1 MRKKCIVSLLCMA
14 LSFCML
20 GCGNDIII
28 DVVTNEGNH
37 QVSASDNS
45 QATVSES
52 TEEAK
57 KESSETQETNTA
69 KEVAATNPAGM
80 PTIKQEDLKIGILY
94 IGSEEDTS
102 GYTYAHEIGIQGMIT
117 NLGLASDQV
126 IRKNFID
133 DNDSEAIH
141 KAMDECI
148 EEGCNVIF
156 TTSWGY
162 MEPTEEYAKQYPDIY
177 FAHGTGYLSNGKN
190 FTNYFGRIYQA
201 RYLSGLV
208 AGLKTK
214 TNKLGYVSAMG
225 VDNSECTGGI
235 DAFAMGVEKVNPD
248 AKVYVAVTDSWFSP
262 EDEQAASDALIAL
275 GCDVL
280 AQHVDTT
287 APQTASQANGTWSI
301 GYNSDMSKETPDA
314 TLTSV
319 IWNWSAFYTSYVSS
333 IINATYDGSN
343 YYGGMDESLV
353 GLTALS
359 PLCEEETAEIVN
371 TETQRILKGEFGVFD
386 GVLETNEGTQVG
398 EEGKTMDDATL
409 TGGIDWYYR
418 NVELVNWR

>member
-1 MRKKCIVSLLCMA
+1 MMG
-14 LSFCML
+14 L
-20 GCGNDIII
+20 GGPGGGGRSVNAANAIS
-28 DVVTNEGNH
+28 G
-37 QVSASDNS
+37 
-45 QATVSES
+45 
-52 TEEAK
+52 AK
-57 KESSETQETNTA
+57 KKSAMFKLMKLLKPQ
-69 KEVAATNPAGM
+69 AG
-80 PTIKQEDLKIGILY
+80 I
-94 IGSEEDTS
+94 
-102 GYTYAHEIGIQGMIT
+102 
-117 NLGLASDQV
+117 
-126 IRKNFID
+126 
-133 DNDSEAIH
+133 
-141 KAMDECI
+141 
-148 EEGCNVIF
+148 VIF
-156 TTSWGY
+156 CCFLGVVLNLANLLKPY
-162 MEPTEEYAKQYPDIY
+162 IMEIAVDDFITVYA
-177 FAHGTGYLSNGKN
+177 G
-190 FTNYFGRIYQA
+190 
-201 RYLSGLV
+201 
-208 AGLKTK
+208 
-214 TNKLGYVSAMG
+214 
-225 VDNSECTGGI
+225 
-235 DAFAMGVEKVNPD
+235 MGVEKVNPD

-409 TGGIDWYYR
+409 TGGINWYYR

>member
-1 MRKKCIVSLLCMA
+1 
-14 LSFCML
+14 
-20 GCGNDIII
+20 
-28 DVVTNEGNH
+28 
-37 QVSASDNS
+37 
-45 QATVSES
+45 
-52 TEEAK
+52 
-57 KESSETQETNTA
+57 
-69 KEVAATNPAGM
+69 
-80 PTIKQEDLKIGILY
+80 
-94 IGSEEDTS
+94 
-102 GYTYAHEIGIQGMIT
+102 
-117 NLGLASDQV
+117 
-126 IRKNFID
+126 
-133 DNDSEAIH
+133 
-141 KAMDECI
+141 
-148 EEGCNVIF
+148 
-156 TTSWGY
+156 
-162 MEPTEEYAKQYPDIY
+162 
-177 FAHGTGYLSNGKN
+177 
-190 FTNYFGRIYQA
+190 
-201 RYLSGLV
+201 
-208 AGLKTK
+208 
-214 TNKLGYVSAMG
+214 MG
-225 VDNSECTGGI
+225 ADNSECTGGI

-409 TGGIDWYYR
+409 TGGINWYYR